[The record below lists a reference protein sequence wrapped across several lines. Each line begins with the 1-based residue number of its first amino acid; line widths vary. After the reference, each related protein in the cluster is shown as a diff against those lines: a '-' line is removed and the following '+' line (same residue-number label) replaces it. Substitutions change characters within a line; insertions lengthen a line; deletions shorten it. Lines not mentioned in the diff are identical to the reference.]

1 MKFGVSKNNYVKP
14 GKEEVVE
21 SARTETRVETRA
33 EKPKTKTSIF
43 SEMLSKAAA
52 TKSASKVEQVLPSG
66 TTEIK
71 WSKTV
76 QDPSQKAVHE
86 RPLVATQD
94 RARDRG
100 DGAQDGAQE
109 RAREG
114 MTTRVQDIPK
124 TETRIS
130 DEPRSCPSSFAE
142 LDLAKKMRDLEG
154 SVQDLDEF
162 DIVGAE
168 LRIFDIE
175 NLAKNNEAPKITSG
189 DSKTGSLKG
198 SLNDPRMGVVENNAI
213 CETCGG
219 DNIQCPGH
227 FGYIK
232 LNHPIYHPL
241 FAPLIPKILSSIC
254 ITCGTTYLSEE
265 YMREKGI
272 FNYHTEKRLNVLS
285 EESCNQMCQRCQDTD
300 VEMDG
305 KRKKTKGCPGMHIV
319 FIWNKDC
326 KQIQAQLS
334 DSVDVKGLQLE
345 REAQTDKDKEKNRK
359 PKGRTVPIGDVIK
372 ILKGMDEKTCS
383 LLGFANGAHPK
394 KFVIEYFPVLPPI
407 SRQPKFIDGKV
418 IEDKLTEQYRTIISK
433 NEAIATAKS
442 DQKITATRAL
452 YDEIDKFIQGSDAGK
467 KGDFKSIK
475 GRLQGK
481 DERIRGTMMGRRV
494 NFSARTVLGPKPS
507 LKFGQMA
514 LPKVW
519 SKQLRIEE
527 MVFDQNRQKLQDLL
541 EDGKIHFI
549 FPCDGKYKGLPVFVN
564 DTWRTKYKL
573 KIGDKVERELMTGD
587 YTIFNR
593 QPTLHK
599 QSIMGYEVVLH
610 DEFTLGMH
618 ISTTRPHNADKLIQ
632 CQQQEATIETVV

>member
-1 MKFGVSKNNYVKP
+1 MKFGIAKNNYVKP
-14 GKEEVVE
+14 GKEEVQE
-21 SARTETRVETRA
+21 SSEARSN
-33 EKPKTKTSIF
+33 KPKPKTSIF

-52 TKSASKVEQVLPSG
+52 TKSISKEPTSSAPP
-66 TTEIK
+66 TEIK
-71 WSKTV
+71 WSKTTTV
-76 QDPSQKAVHE
+76 QDKGLRE
-86 RPLVATQD
+86 AT
-94 RARDRG
+94 R
-100 DGAQDGAQE
+100 E
-109 RAREG
+109 SSIREG
-114 MTTRVQDIPK
+114 PTESILKTTV
-124 TETRIS
+124 ETRIS

-154 SVQDLDEF
+154 SIQDLDEF

-300 VEMDG
+300 VEIDG

-345 REAQTDKDKEKNRK
+345 REAPTDKDKEKNRK

-372 ILKGMDEKTCS
+372 ILKGLDEKTCS
-383 LLGFANGAHPK
+383 LLGFANGAHPR

-433 NEAIATAKS
+433 NESIATAKS

-573 KIGDKVERELMTGD
+573 KIGDKVERELMSGD

-618 ISTTRPHNADKLIQ
+618 ISTTRPHNADK
-632 CQQQEATIETVV
+632 

>member
-1 MKFGVSKNNYVKP
+1 MSMKFGVTKSGSRSGETNESSIIKP
-14 GKEEVVE
+14 GKQEVKDSV
-21 SARTETRVETRA
+21 TEHK
-33 EKPKTKTSIF
+33 EKPKSKTSIF
-43 SEMLSKAAA
+43 SEMLTRAAS
-52 TKSASKVEQVLPSG
+52 TKSVERNTPSLEHSNP
-66 TTEIK
+66 TEIK
-71 WSKTV
+71 WTKSTQEQGDKTSPNVPRRNV
-76 QDPSQKAVHE
+76 QNDSRVMGQKKVE
-86 RPLVATQD
+86 
-94 RARDRG
+94 
-100 DGAQDGAQE
+100 
-109 RAREG
+109 
-114 MTTRVQDIPK
+114 
-124 TETRIS
+124 IS
-130 DEPRSCPSSFAE
+130 DEPRSCPSSFGE
-142 LDLAKKMRDLEG
+142 LDLAKRMRDLEG
-154 SVQDLDEF
+154 SIQDLDEY
-162 DIVGAE
+162 DIIGAE
-168 LRIFDIE
+168 LHIFDIE
-175 NLAKNNEAPKITSG
+175 NLAKINESPKITSG

-254 ITCGTTYLSEE
+254 ITCGSTYLSEE
-265 YMREKGI
+265 YMKEKGV
-272 FNYHTEKRLNVLS
+272 FNYHTEKRLNILS
-285 EESCNQMCQRCQDTD
+285 EESCNQMCQRCQEID

-305 KRKKTKGCPGMHIV
+305 RRKKTKGCPGMHIV

-345 REAQTDKDKEKNRK
+345 RETQSEKDKEKNRK

-372 ILKGMDEKTCS
+372 ILKGLDEKTCS

-433 NEAIATAKS
+433 NEAIATVKS

-507 LKFGQMA
+507 LKFGQLA

-527 MVFDQNRQKLQDLL
+527 MVFDLNRQQLQDLL
-541 EDGKIHFI
+541 ENGKIHFI

-573 KIGDKVERELMTGD
+573 KVGDKVERELMSGD
-587 YTIFNR
+587 PTIFNR

-599 QSIMGYEVVLH
+599 QSIMGYEIVLH

-618 ISTTRPHNADKLIQ
+618 ISTTRPHNADK
-632 CQQQEATIETVV
+632 

>member
-14 GKEEVVE
+14 GKEEIVE
-21 SARTETRVETRA
+21 SARVETRTETLA
-33 EKPKTKTSIF
+33 ETRAETRSEKPKTKTSIF

-52 TKSASKVEQVLPSG
+52 TKTSSKQDQATPSG
-66 TTEIK
+66 PTEIK

-76 QDPSQKAVHE
+76 QDPSQKM
-86 RPLVATQD
+86 TQD
-94 RARDRG
+94 RI
-100 DGAQDGAQE
+100 QDHHTKE
-109 RAREG
+109 RAMEG
-114 MTTRVQDIPK
+114 TKEGVQGVQMSSK
-124 TETRIS
+124 TIETRIS

-154 SVQDLDEF
+154 SIQDLDEF

-372 ILKGMDEKTCS
+372 ILKGLDEKTCS
-383 LLGFANGAHPK
+383 LLGFANGAHPR

-527 MVFDQNRQKLQDLL
+527 MVFDQNRRKLQDLL

>member
-1 MKFGVSKNNYVKP
+1 MKFGITKKDATKDGMTRDGTDSSYIKP
-14 GKEEVVE
+14 GKEEVKDSVDTK
-21 SARTETRVETRA
+21 AKPRTN
-33 EKPKTKTSIF
+33 IF
-43 SEMLSKAAA
+43 SEMLSKGAS
-52 TKSASKVEQVLPSG
+52 TKTTSKSSESVP
-66 TTEIK
+66 TEIK
-71 WSKTV
+71 WSKTSSESSNV
-76 QDPSQKAVHE
+76 SMGGRSVSFESRTTPTIQRKS
-86 RPLVATQD
+86 
-94 RARDRG
+94 
-100 DGAQDGAQE
+100 
-109 RAREG
+109 EG
-114 MTTRVQDIPK
+114 ISDAK
-124 TETRIS
+124 IS

-142 LDLAKKMRDLEG
+142 MDLAKKMRDLEG
-154 SVQDLDEF
+154 SIQDLEEY
-162 DIVGAE
+162 DIVSAE
-168 LRIFDIE
+168 LHVFDVE
-175 NLAKNNEAPKITSG
+175 ALAKNNEAPKITSG
-189 DSKTGSLKG
+189 DSKGVSTRG

-254 ITCGTTYLSEE
+254 ITCGTSYLSEE
-265 YMREKGI
+265 NMREKGI
-272 FNYHTEKRLNVLS
+272 FNYHTEKRLNILS
-285 EESCNQMCQRCQDTD
+285 EESCNQMCQRCQ
-300 VEMDG
+300 EMDLDG
-305 KRKKTKGCPGMHIV
+305 DGRRKKTKGCPGMHIV
-319 FIWNKDC
+319 FVWNKDC

-345 REAQTDKDKEKNRK
+345 KEIQNDRDKDKNRK
-359 PKGRTVPIGDVIK
+359 PKGRTVPICDVIK
-372 ILKGMDEKTCS
+372 ILKGLDEKTCS
-383 LLGFANGAHPK
+383 LLGFTNGAHPK
-394 KFVIEYFPVLPPI
+394 KFIIEYFPVLPPI

-442 DQKITATRAL
+442 DQKVTATRAL
-452 YDEIDKFIQGSDAGK
+452 YDEIDKFIQGSDSGK

-507 LKFGQMA
+507 LKFGQLA

-527 MVFDQNRQKLQDLL
+527 MVFDKNRQKLQDLL
-541 EDGKIHFI
+541 ENGKIHFI

-573 KIGDKVERELMTGD
+573 NIGDKVERELMTGD

-599 QSIMGYEVVLH
+599 QSIMGYQVVLH

-618 ISTTRPHNADKLIQ
+618 ISTTRPHNADKPTQ